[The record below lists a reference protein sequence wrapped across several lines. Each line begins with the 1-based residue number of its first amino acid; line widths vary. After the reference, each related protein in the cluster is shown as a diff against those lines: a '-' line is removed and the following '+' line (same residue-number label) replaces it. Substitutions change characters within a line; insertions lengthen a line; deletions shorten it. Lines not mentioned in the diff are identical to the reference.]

1 MAININ
7 RVYQKVL
14 ALANKEQRGY
24 ITPQE
29 FNLFAD
35 HAQKDIF
42 EQYFYDLDQRQRAI
56 GNELEYSDI
65 ISNIEEKIAMFTVV
79 DEDPT
84 TNTNVIMSDGS
95 FRVGMFERFYRLGSI
110 RISYD
115 TPFDHYKIVEKVALN
130 EILKYQNSPLA
141 APSKTNPLY
150 TEFSGVSSA
159 PASGFDLRIRI
170 YPPPDGAQIRV
181 NYIKL
186 PKTPQWTYI
195 ISSTGVALYNSTN
208 QTQHFELHHSEESN
222 LVIKILQLAGVAI
235 KDFNLAQVASQE
247 EIKNI
252 QQEKS

>member
-1 MAININ
+1 MAIDIN
-7 RVYQKVL
+7 KVYQKVL

-79 DEDPT
+79 DADPT
-84 TNTNVIMSDGS
+84 QSAGVGMTDGS
-95 FRVGMFERFYRLGSI
+95 FRVGGFERFYRLGSI

-115 TPFDHYKIVEKVALN
+115 DPFDHFKIVEKVALN

-150 TEFSGVSSA
+150 TEFSGIEVS
-159 PASGFDLRIRI
+159 PVSGIDLRIRI
-170 YPPPDGAQIRV
+170 YPPPGGAEVRI

-186 PKTPQWTYI
+186 PKQPKWTYV
-195 ISSTGVALYNSTN
+195 ISSTGVALYNPTP

>member
-1 MAININ
+1 MAIDIN

-29 FNLFAD
+29 FNLFANY
-35 HAQKDIF
+35 AQKDIF
-42 EQYFYDLDQRQRAI
+42 EQYFYDLDQRQRAT

-79 DEDPT
+79 DQDLT
-84 TNTNVIMSDGS
+84 QAGGANMTDGS
-95 FRVGMFERFYRLGSI
+95 FRVGGLERFYRLGSI

-115 TPFDHYKIVEKVALN
+115 DPFDHFKIVEKVALN

-150 TEFSGVSSA
+150 TEFSGLELLSA
-159 PASGFDLRIRI
+159 PAVDLRIRI
-170 YPPPDGAQIRV
+170 YPPSDGAEVRV
-181 NYIKL
+181 NYVKL
-186 PKTPQWTYI
+186 PYDPRWTYV
-195 ISSTGVALYNSTN
+195 ISSTGVALYNPTS
-208 QTQHFELHHSEESN
+208 QTRHFELHHSEETN